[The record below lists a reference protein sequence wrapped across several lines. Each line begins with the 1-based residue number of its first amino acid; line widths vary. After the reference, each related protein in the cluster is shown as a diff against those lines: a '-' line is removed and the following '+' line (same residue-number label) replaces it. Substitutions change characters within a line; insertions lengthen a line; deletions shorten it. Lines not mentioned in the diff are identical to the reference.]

1 MVGAADHFF
10 ERAAGCSRHRRA
22 RDAKESRNRAAHSDS
37 RRRAIRFQITIIS
50 RLTQQSGVQQQGKL
64 SMAMQT
70 RIDSSAFGISGTAPI
85 DGPASGPATPPGF
98 RHFLGTP
105 RPSQRFTAYGIDPLD
120 APAHLPK
127 VRGLMNR
134 LSRRMDA
141 ELPWPAHA
149 NTSVERWENPRV
161 PSGYTYLLQFVA
173 HDLVHTAIP
182 FSVAGELGA
191 DTANA
196 RRTALRLETLFG
208 SGPVGSPYVYALDAP
223 NDERRTK
230 LRLGRMRWNEKGVEP
245 GCPFRD
251 IARTP
256 AENVTGIDR
265 SIAGKRVALT
275 EALIADPRNDDHAIM
290 SQLTALFATLHNGLI
305 DLIRR
310 GEPAIGPN
318 ASLGA
323 AYKRFLCARDGLT
336 AIYHNIIRKDMMRR
350 VMHPAIYAAYS
361 GSAPD
366 FIDLPVRNDDFAAG
380 SMQKRT
386 GWQVPLEFSH
396 GAFRFGHAM
405 VRPEYVI
412 NDLATHDLS
421 KTLEK
426 TSANDPVNMPLDA
439 TWIVR
444 WSRFFEIKGSRPN
457 FSRRIGPYL
466 SDGLGNDQIFPAVD
480 QTNRVG
486 LLYRDLLGAALAG
499 LWSVNA
505 LIAEIAVRQPH
516 FISTSR
522 LLADRP
528 YRIGQLR
535 EWLVS
540 EPAYGGL
547 TPEDIETLAD
557 DPPLPFFILFE
568 AMQQPR
574 SEGLCLGPLGSIIVS
589 EVIFGALAGDELP
602 AAEDPGSLVRTMA
615 AISAEFYP
623 TNVFESVPEI
633 ERMDQLVEFTA
644 EIGGLRQ
651 AVPAFL

>member
-1 MVGAADHFF
+1 MVHKGTEA
-10 ERAAGCSRHRRA
+10 SA
-22 RDAKESRNRAAHSDS
+22 R
-37 RRRAIRFQITIIS
+37 
-50 RLTQQSGVQQQGKL
+50 
-64 SMAMQT
+64 
-70 RIDSSAFGISGTAPI
+70 GISKTAPV
-85 DGPASGPATPPGF
+85 DGSADRYRTPVGF

-105 RPSQRFTAYGIDPLD
+105 KASQRFKAYGIDPLD
-120 APAHLPK
+120 EPEHAHL

-141 ELPWPAHA
+141 QVRWPAHA
-149 NTSVERWENPRV
+149 DATMECWENPRI

-173 HDLVHTAIP
+173 HDLVHSAIP
-182 FSVAGELGA
+182 LSVAGSLNA

-196 RRTALRLETLFG
+196 RRTALKLETLFG
-208 SGPVGSPYVYALDAP
+208 SGPVGSPFAYAQDTP

-230 LRLGRMRWNEKGVEP
+230 LRLGRMRWKDKDVEA

-275 EALIADPRNDDHAIM
+275 EALVADPRNDDHAIL
-290 SQLTALFATLHNGLI
+290 SQLTALFALLHNGLI
-305 DLIRR
+305 DMVRR
-310 GEPAIGPN
+310 GEPTAGSN
-318 ASLGA
+318 ANLGA
-323 AYKRFLCARDGLT
+323 AYKRFLCTRDALT
-336 AIYHNIIRKDMMRR
+336 LIYHNVIRGDLMRR
-350 VMHPAIYAAYS
+350 VLHPAIYAAYS
-361 GSAPD
+361 GPVQN
-366 FIDLPVRNDDFAAG
+366 FIDRPAHEEDSAARSVRER
-380 SMQKRT
+380 Q

-412 NDLATHDLS
+412 NDLSTHDLNN
-421 KTLEK
+421 TLEK
-426 TSANDPVNMPLDA
+426 TSANDPVNMPLDSS
-439 TWIVR
+439 WIVR
-444 WSRFFEIKGSRPN
+444 WSRFFEIEGSRPN
-457 FSRRIGPYL
+457 FSRRIGPFL

-486 LLYRDLLGAALAG
+486 LLYRDLLGASLAG

-505 LIAEIAVRQPH
+505 LVAEIAARRPQ
-516 FISTSR
+516 FIANSR

-528 YRIGQLR
+528 YRVSQLR
-535 EWLVS
+535 EWLAS
-540 EPAYGGL
+540 GTAYGGL
-547 TPEDIETLAD
+547 TSEDIDTIAN

-574 SEGLCLGPLGSIIVS
+574 NEGLCLGPLGSIVVS
-589 EVIFGALAGDELP
+589 EVIFGALAENELP
-602 AAEDPGSLVRTMA
+602 AGRGAASLAEEL
-615 AISAEFYP
+615 AELAREYYP
-623 TNVFESVPEI
+623 TNVFEHVPEI

-644 EIGGLRQ
+644 EIAGLRQ

>member
-1 MVGAADHFF
+1 MA
-10 ERAAGCSRHRRA
+10 
-22 RDAKESRNRAAHSDS
+22 
-37 RRRAIRFQITIIS
+37 
-50 RLTQQSGVQQQGKL
+50 VQKGTE
-64 SMAMQT
+64 A
-70 RIDSSAFGISGTAPI
+70 SALGIWETAPV
-85 DGPASGPATPPGF
+85 DGPVPSDGTPPGF

-105 RPSQRFTAYGIDPLD
+105 RPSQRFTTYGIDPLA

-141 ELPWPAHA
+141 ELPWPAHGDP
-149 NTSVERWENPRV
+149 SIECWENPNT

-173 HDLVHTAIP
+173 HDLVHSAIP
-182 FSVAGELGA
+182 LSVAGSLSA

-196 RRTALRLETLFG
+196 RRTALKLETLFG
-208 SGPVGSPYVYALDAP
+208 SGPVGSPFVYAQDAP

-230 LRLGRMRWNEKGVEP
+230 LRLGRMRWKDKAVEA

-265 SIAGKRVALT
+265 SIAGRRVALT

-290 SQLTALFATLHNGLI
+290 SQLTALFALLHNGLI
-305 DLIRR
+305 DIVRR
-310 GEPAIGPN
+310 GEPTTSPN
-318 ASLGA
+318 ANLGA
-323 AYKRFLCARDGLT
+323 AYRRFLCARNALT
-336 AIYHNIIRKDMMRR
+336 LIYHNVIRKDLMRR
-350 VMHPAIYAAYS
+350 AMHPAIYAAYA
-361 GSAPD
+361 GPLPN
-366 FIDLPVRNDDFAAG
+366 FIDRPMHLKGDSAARG
-380 SMQKRT
+380 MREQD

-405 VRPEYVI
+405 VRPEYRI
-412 NDLATHDLS
+412 NDIFTQDLND
-421 KTLEK
+421 TLEK

-439 TWIVR
+439 TWIIQ

-505 LIAEIAVRQPH
+505 LIAEIAARRPQ
-516 FISTSR
+516 FIGTSR
-522 LLADRP
+522 LLADRC
-528 YRIGQLR
+528 YRISQIR
-535 EWLVS
+535 EWLAS
-540 EPAYGGL
+540 ETAYGGL
-547 TPEDIETLAD
+547 SPEDIETIAN

-568 AMQQPR
+568 AMQQAK
-574 SEGLCLGPLGSIIVS
+574 GLCLGPLGSIIVS
-589 EVIFGALAGDELP
+589 EVIFGALADNELP
-602 AAEDPGSLVRTMA
+602 AGRGAASLA
-615 AISAEFYP
+615 DALAKLCSEYYP
-623 TNVFESVPEI
+623 TNVFSEVPEI

-644 EIGGLRQ
+644 DIAALRQ
-651 AVPAFL
+651 AEPAFL

>member
-1 MVGAADHFF
+1 VQKGTEAFVLPISETADIDN
-10 ERAAGCSRHRRA
+10 SIQRR
-22 RDAKESRNRAAHSDS
+22 ETS
-37 RRRAIRFQITIIS
+37 
-50 RLTQQSGVQQQGKL
+50 
-64 SMAMQT
+64 
-70 RIDSSAFGISGTAPI
+70 
-85 DGPASGPATPPGF
+85 PGF
-98 RHFLGTP
+98 RHFLATP
-105 RPSQRFTAYGIDPLD
+105 KPSQRFKVYGIDPLD
-120 APAHLPK
+120 APEHLQK

-141 ELPWPAHA
+141 ELRWPAHSDA
-149 NTSVERWENPRV
+149 TIERWENPRI

-173 HDLVHTAIP
+173 HDLVHSAIP
-182 FSVAGELGA
+182 LSVAGVLGA

-196 RRTALRLETLFG
+196 RRKALKLETLFG
-208 SGPVGSPYVYALDAP
+208 SGPVGSPFIYAQDTP

-230 LRLGRMRWNEKGVEP
+230 LRLGRMRWKDKSVEP

-265 SIAGKRVALT
+265 SIPGQRVALT
-275 EALIADPRNDDHAIM
+275 EALVADPRNDDHAIM
-290 SQLTALFATLHNGLI
+290 SQLTALFALLHNGLV
-305 DLIRR
+305 DMVRR
-310 GEPAIGPN
+310 GEPTTGIN
-318 ASLGA
+318 ANLGA
-323 AYKRFLCARDGLT
+323 AYKRFLCTRDSLT
-336 AIYHNIIRKDMMRR
+336 SIYRNIICKDLMRR
-350 VMHPAIYAAYS
+350 VTHPAIYAAYTDPARS
-361 GSAPD
+361 
-366 FIDLPVRNDDFAAG
+366 FIDQPALAARGLPERND
-380 SMQKRT
+380 
-386 GWQVPLEFSH
+386 WQIPLEFSH

-421 KTLEK
+421 NTLEK

-444 WSRFFEIKGSRPN
+444 WSRFYEIQGSRPN
-457 FSRRIGPYL
+457 FSRRIGPFL

-480 QTNRVG
+480 NTNRVG

-499 LWSVNA
+499 LWSVDA
-505 LIAEIAVRQPH
+505 LVAEIAARRPH
-516 FISTSR
+516 LINLSR

-528 YRIGQLR
+528 YRVSQIS

-547 TPEDIETLAD
+547 TADDIETLAN

-568 AMQQPR
+568 AMRQPQA
-574 SEGLCLGPLGSIIVS
+574 EGLCLGRLGSIIVS
-589 EVIFGALAGDELP
+589 EVIFGALESDANSARHGASPLTEAL
-602 AAEDPGSLVRTMA
+602 AE
-615 AISAEFYP
+615 ISAEYYP
-623 TNVFESVPEI
+623 TNVFKEVPEI

-644 EIGGLRQ
+644 EICDLRQ

>member
-1 MVGAADHFF
+1 MA
-10 ERAAGCSRHRRA
+10 
-22 RDAKESRNRAAHSDS
+22 
-37 RRRAIRFQITIIS
+37 
-50 RLTQQSGVQQQGKL
+50 VQT
-64 SMAMQT
+64 AT
-70 RIDSSAFGISGTAPI
+70 EASALGILETALI
-85 DGPASGPATPPGF
+85 DGPVNHHQTPPGF

-105 RPSQRFTAYGIDPLD
+105 KPSQRFKAYGIDPLD
-120 APAHLPK
+120 VPEQSHK

-141 ELPWPAHA
+141 ELRWPARA
-149 NTSVERWENPRV
+149 DATIECWENPRL

-173 HDLVHTAIP
+173 HDLVHSAIP
-182 FSVAGELGA
+182 LSVAGSLTA

-196 RRTALRLETLFG
+196 RRTALKLETLFG
-208 SGPVGSPYVYALDAP
+208 SGPVGSPFVYAQDAP

-230 LRLGRMRWNEKGVEP
+230 LRLGRMRWKDKTVEP

-290 SQLTALFATLHNGLI
+290 SQLTALFALLHNGLI
-305 DLIRR
+305 DIVRR
-310 GEPAIGPN
+310 GEPTTGPN
-318 ASLGA
+318 TNLGA
-323 AYKRFLCARDGLT
+323 AYKRFLCARDALT
-336 AIYHNIIRKDMMRR
+336 LIYHNVIRKDLMRR
-350 VMHPAIYAAYS
+350 AMHPAIYQAYS
-361 GSAPD
+361 GPIVS
-366 FIDLPVRNDDFAAG
+366 FIDRPAHRGQD
-380 SMQKRT
+380 

-412 NDLATHDLS
+412 NDLSTHDLNN
-421 KTLEK
+421 TLEK

-457 FSRRIGPYL
+457 FSRCIGPYL

-486 LLYRDLLGAALAG
+486 LLYRDLLGASLAG

-505 LIAEIAVRQPH
+505 LLTEIIARRPH
-516 FISTSR
+516 LIGTSR

-528 YRIGQLR
+528 YRIGQIR
-535 EWLVS
+535 DWLVS
-540 EPAYGGL
+540 ETAYGRL
-547 TPEDIETLAD
+547 SAEDIETIAS

-568 AMQQPR
+568 AMHEA
-574 SEGLCLGPLGSIIVS
+574 EGLCLGPLGSIIVS
-589 EVIFGALAGDELP
+589 EVIFGALADNELP
-602 AAEDPGSLVRTMA
+602 AGRGAASLA
-615 AISAEFYP
+615 DALAKLCSEYYP
-623 TNVFESVPEI
+623 TNVFSEVPEI

-644 EIGGLRQ
+644 DIAGLRQ
-651 AVPAFL
+651 AEPAFL

>member
-1 MVGAADHFF
+1 MAARRGIGA
-10 ERAAGCSRHRRA
+10 S
-22 RDAKESRNRAAHSDS
+22 S
-37 RRRAIRFQITIIS
+37 
-50 RLTQQSGVQQQGKL
+50 LGV
-64 SMAMQT
+64 SET
-70 RIDSSAFGISGTAPI
+70 VPV
-85 DGPASGPATPPGF
+85 DGPAAGDGTPPGF

-105 RPSQRFTAYGIDPLD
+105 RPSQRFTVYGIDPL
-120 APAHLPK
+120 AEPTHLPK

-141 ELPWPAHA
+141 KLAWPAHDNA
-149 NTSVERWENPRV
+149 SIERWENPRL

-173 HDLVHTAIP
+173 HDLVHSAIP
-182 FSVAGELGA
+182 LSVAGGLSA

-196 RRTALRLETLFG
+196 RRAALRLETLFG
-208 SGPVGSPYVYALDAP
+208 SGPVGSPSVYALDTP

-230 LRLGRMRWNEKGVEP
+230 LRLGRMRWKDKDVEA

-290 SQLTALFATLHNGLI
+290 SQLTAVFALLHNGLVDI
-305 DLIRR
+305 VRR
-310 GEPAIGPN
+310 GEPTAGPN

-323 AYKRFLCARDGLT
+323 AYKRFLCARDALT
-336 AIYHNIIRKDMMRR
+336 LIYHNVIRKDLMRR
-350 VMHPAIYAAYS
+350 AMHPAIYAAYS
-361 GSAPD
+361 GPAPN
-366 FIDLPVRNDDFAAG
+366 FIDRPAHFKGDSAAG
-380 SMQKRT
+380 GTREQDR
-386 GWQVPLEFSH
+386 WQVPLEFSH

-412 NDLATHDLS
+412 NDLSTHDLNN
-421 KTLEK
+421 TLEK

-444 WSRFFEIKGSRPN
+444 WSRFFEIRGSRPN

-505 LIAEIAVRQPH
+505 LISEIAVRRPH
-516 FISTSR
+516 LVDASR

-528 YRIGQLR
+528 YRISQLR
-535 EWLVS
+535 TWLAS
-540 EPAYGGL
+540 ETAYGGL
-547 TPEDIETLAD
+547 TSEDVETIAN

-568 AMQQPR
+568 AMQQPQA
-574 SEGLCLGPLGSIIVS
+574 EGLCLGPLGSIIVS
-589 EVIFGALAGDELP
+589 EVIFGALVDNG
-602 AAEDPGSLVRTMA
+602 
-615 AISAEFYP
+615 ISAGNGAASLTEALAELSNAYYP
-623 TNVFESVPEI
+623 NNVFEQVPEI

-644 EIGGLRQ
+644 EIADLQQ

>member
-1 MVGAADHFF
+1 
-10 ERAAGCSRHRRA
+10 
-22 RDAKESRNRAAHSDS
+22 
-37 RRRAIRFQITIIS
+37 
-50 RLTQQSGVQQQGKL
+50 
-64 SMAMQT
+64 MAVRKGT
-70 RIDSSAFGISGTAPI
+70 EASALGISKTAPV
-85 DGPASGPATPPGF
+85 DGSADRYRTPPGF

-105 RPSQRFTAYGIDPLD
+105 DASQRFRAYGTDPLG
-120 APAHLPK
+120 APEQLPK
-127 VRGLMNR
+127 IRALMNR

-141 ELPWPAHA
+141 ELQWPAHDD
-149 NTSVERWENPRV
+149 TTLECWENPRI

-173 HDLVHTAIP
+173 HDLVHSAIP
-182 FSVAGELGA
+182 LSVAGSLGA
-191 DTANA
+191 GSANS
-196 RRTALRLETLFG
+196 RRAALKLETLFG
-208 SGPVGSPYVYALDAP
+208 HGPVGSPFVYALDAP

-230 LRLGRMRWNEKGVEP
+230 LRLGRMRWQDKGVEA

-251 IARTP
+251 IARAP
-256 AENVTGIDR
+256 AENVTGVDR

-290 SQLTALFATLHNGLI
+290 SQLTALFALLHNGLI
-305 DLIRR
+305 DVVRR
-310 GEPAIGPN
+310 GEPAAGPN

-323 AYKRFLCARDGLT
+323 AYKRFLCARDALT
-336 AIYHNIIRKDMMRR
+336 LIYHNIIRKDLMRR
-350 VMHPAIYAAYS
+350 AMHPTIYAAYS
-361 GSAPD
+361 GPIPN
-366 FIDLPVRNDDFAAG
+366 FIDRPAHQEDSAAPG
-380 SMQKRT
+380 MRGQD

-405 VRPEYVI
+405 VRPEYRI
-412 NDLATHDLS
+412 NDIFTHDLN

-457 FSRRIGPYL
+457 FSRRIGPFL

-505 LIAEIAVRQPH
+505 LVAEIAARRPH
-516 FISTSR
+516 LIGVSR
-522 LLADRP
+522 LLADRS
-528 YRIGQLR
+528 YRVNQIR
-535 EWLVS
+535 EWLAS
-540 EPAYGGL
+540 ETAYGGL
-547 TPEDIETLAD
+547 NSEDIETIAN

-574 SEGLCLGPLGSIIVS
+574 AEGLCLGPLGSIIVS
-589 EVIFGALAGDELP
+589 EVIFGALGDDEL
-602 AAEDPGSLVRTMA
+602 AAGQGAASLTEA
-615 AISAEFYP
+615 LAELSTEYYP
-623 TNVFESVPEI
+623 SNVFEHVPEI

-644 EIGGLRQ
+644 EIAGLRQ